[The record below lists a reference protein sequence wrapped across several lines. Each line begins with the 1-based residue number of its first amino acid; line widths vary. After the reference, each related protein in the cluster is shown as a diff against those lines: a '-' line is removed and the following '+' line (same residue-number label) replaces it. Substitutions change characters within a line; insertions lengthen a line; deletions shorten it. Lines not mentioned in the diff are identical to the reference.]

1 VTATL
6 LARSGLK
13 VVVLERGER
22 IGGSALLSH
31 TASIESSL
39 VRSLGLEQHGLKIV
53 RPAADACA
61 PTLDGRA
68 LILWHDVTH
77 ASASIRAFSAKD
89 AEEYPRFL
97 NSFAKISAV
106 LRRVAAST
114 PPSIDD
120 PTAGDVLEL
129 LKAGRAFRALGKAD
143 AYRLLRWMPMA
154 VADLA
159 SEWFESEPLRVTIAA
174 GGVLGSFLGP
184 RSAGSAAVL
193 MMLGAGEGQPVASGW
208 FVGGKPGGL
217 ADALGGAARQA
228 GVEIRIDADVARIE
242 VADGAV
248 TGVTLASGDA
258 IAARAVVSSA
268 DPKRTL
274 LGLLDPIHLAPEIV
288 RRIQNIRTHGTLAH
302 MTFVVS
308 SLPRFAGV
316 EALHGAER
324 AHALSG
330 RIRLAR
336 DVDGIERAF
345 DAAKYGGFADE
356 PWIELTIPSIA
367 DSTSTPQGQH
377 VVSAYVQ
384 YAPYHLKG
392 RAEGLPHKSGAGL
405 QPCEWDAQRDRL
417 AATATRTIEQYAP
430 GFEASIVSR
439 TVMTPLDLE
448 RTYGMAGGHIF
459 HGELSLDQWFVTR
472 PLLGWAR
479 YRTPIDRLYLCGS
492 GTHPRTGLDGR
503 SGANAAR
510 EILKDLAVIRT
521 STTEDTRVTVDKIW
535 IVPPRPSVP
544 VFGLTQ
550 LRQRPRPLALRNSRQ
565 PPSAPRIPL
574 PLHPVCVKGPR
585 GARLLTADPHVAG
598 SPRDRVLAEW
608 MRDRWRDYGPEQVE
622 IVEHQVLLPHATA
635 VEVEMRSPSPWRASM
650 RRN

>member
-1 VTATL
+1 MASDAVVIGGGVNGLVTATL

-22 IGGSALLSH
+22 AGGSALLSH
-31 TASIESSL
+31 TASIDPSL

-68 LILWHDVTH
+68 LILWHDVAR
-77 ASASIRAFSAKD
+77 ASTSIRAFSAND
-89 AEEYPRFL
+89 AEQYPRFL

-159 SEWFESEPLRVTIAA
+159 SEWFESEPLRATIAA

-208 FVGGKPGGL
+208 FAGGKPGAL
-217 ADALGGAARQA
+217 ADALGAAARQA
-228 GVEIRIDADVARIE
+228 GVEIRTGADVARIE

-258 IAARAVVSSA
+258 FAARAVVSSA

-288 RRIQNIRTHGTLAH
+288 RRIQNIRTHGTLAY

-308 SLPRFAGV
+308 SLPRFAGI

-356 PWIELTIPSIA
+356 PWIELTIQSIA
-367 DSTSTPQGQH
+367 DSASTPQGQH
-377 VVSAYVQ
+377 VISAYVQ

-392 RAEGLPHKSGAGL
+392 RAEALPHKSGHLTGRPEALPHKSGHLTGRPEALPHKSGAGL

-448 RTYGMAGGHIF
+448 RTYGMTGGHIF

-479 YRTPIDRLYLCGS
+479 YRTPIDRLYLCGA
-492 GTHPRTGLDGR
+492 GTHPGTGLDGR

-510 EILKDLAVIRT
+510 EILKSI
-521 STTEDTRVTVDKIW
+521 
-535 IVPPRPSVP
+535 
-544 VFGLTQ
+544 
-550 LRQRPRPLALRNSRQ
+550 
-565 PPSAPRIPL
+565 
-574 PLHPVCVKGPR
+574 KG
-585 GARLLTADPHVAG
+585 
-598 SPRDRVLAEW
+598 
-608 MRDRWRDYGPEQVE
+608 
-622 IVEHQVLLPHATA
+622 
-635 VEVEMRSPSPWRASM
+635 
-650 RRN
+650 